1 MCGAI
6 LEGTEKNSKPF
17 QIYQRLSPVNTKRG
31 ATEMKKEITD
41 KAIDDLMRT
50 LLDDA
55 GHDEDVLNEIA
66 DSPSIWWGV
75 QRNIAKEASPYSSP
89 WPPPKTLWKMLLIG
103 FPATAAAA
111 LLLVFFFSTK
121 PAKVGEQ
128 AVVIP
133 TEQKIT
139 AETKPESSLPIASA
153 NTGTTIRTESDVER
167 HFTPRVAKGRTPSLD
182 KTVAV
187 RKANRPIDRSAENSV
202 KTDFIAL
209 SYADNPESGQIVK
222 VKVPS
227 SMMVTLGLVASVQK
241 PSSLVDAEVLVGDDG
256 LTHSIRFI
264 RKSL

>member
-1 MCGAI
+1 
-6 LEGTEKNSKPF
+6 
-17 QIYQRLSPVNTKRG
+17 
-31 ATEMKKEITD
+31 MKKELTD

-55 GHDEDVLNEIA
+55 SHDESVLNEIA
-66 DSPSIWWGV
+66 DSPSTWWGV
-75 QRNIAKEASPYSSP
+75 QRKIGQQASPYRSP

-111 LLLVFFFSTK
+111 LLLVFFFSMK
-121 PAKVGEQ
+121 PAKIAEQ

-139 AETKPESSLPIASA
+139 GDTKTEPGLPIASA
-153 NTGTTIRTESDVER
+153 DTGTMIRTESQVES
-167 HFTPRVAKGRTPSLD
+167 HSTPRVAKVRTPSLAR
-182 KTVAV
+182 TVAV
-187 RKANRPIDRSAENSV
+187 RKANRPTDRSAESSV

-209 SYADNPESGQIVK
+209 SYADSPESGQIVK

-227 SMMVTLGLVASVQK
+227 SMMVTLGLVSSVQK
-241 PSSLVDAEVLVGDDG
+241 PSSLVDAEILVGDDG